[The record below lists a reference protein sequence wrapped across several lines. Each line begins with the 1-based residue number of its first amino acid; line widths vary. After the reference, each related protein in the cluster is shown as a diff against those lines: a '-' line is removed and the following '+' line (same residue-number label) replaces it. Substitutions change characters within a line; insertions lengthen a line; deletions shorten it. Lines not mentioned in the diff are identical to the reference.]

1 MTIRA
6 RYRVHLEAF
15 TLDARFSVPDRGVS
29 AIFGPSGSGK
39 TTLLRA
45 IAGLERGPIEY
56 LEIGREIWQDD
67 HRFLP
72 PHKRPV
78 GFVFQEASL
87 FPHLSVEGNLRYGQ
101 RRARDRGPGLG
112 FEKVTSLLGVE
123 PLFRRQT
130 TALSGGERRRV
141 AIARALLASPR
152 LLLLAEPLTGL
163 DLESRSEILPY
174 LDRLH
179 EQLEIPVFYVSHQ
192 PDEVARLADHLLLMD
207 AGGVLAAGP
216 IAEMLT
222 RIDLPLAHGSE
233 AEAIIDAQVESH
245 DDEFELSYLSS
256 PAGTFTVARLGLTV
270 GQPVR
275 LRILARDVSLT
286 LERQTGTSILNVISV
301 TVDEIAYDSPAQLL
315 VRLDASGVALL
326 ARITKKSASALK
338 IEVGK
343 ELFAQ
348 VKSVAVLS

>member
-6 RYRVHLEAF
+6 RYRVHLEDF

-56 LEIGREIWQDD
+56 LEIGQEIWQDD

-72 PHKRPV
+72 PHKRPL

-101 RRARDRGPGLG
+101 KRARNRS
-112 FEKVTSLLGVE
+112 SLLTFEGVVE
-123 PLFRRQT
+123 LLGADSLMGRK
-130 TALSGGERRRV
+130 AADLSGGERRRV

-152 LLLLAEPLTGL
+152 LLLLDEPLTGL

-179 EQLEIPVFYVSHQ
+179 EELEIPVFYVSHQ
-192 PDEVARLADHLLLMD
+192 PDEVARLGDHLLLMD
-207 AGGVLAAGP
+207 EGEVTAAGP

-222 RIDLPLAHGSE
+222 RIDLPIAHGSE
-233 AEAIIDAQVESH
+233 AEAILDARVESH
-245 DDEFELSYLSS
+245 DQEFELSYLTS
-256 PAGTFTVARLGLTV
+256 PAGTFTVARLGLAV

-286 LERQTGTSILNVISV
+286 LERQTDTSILNVFPV
-301 TVDEIAYDSPAQLL
+301 TVEELADDSPAQLL
-315 VRLDASGVALL
+315 VRLDAAGVALL

-338 IEVGK
+338 IEVG
-343 ELFAQ
+343 ENLYAQ